1 MRFRAKSALSEP
13 EAFSAFYSSHDRDL
27 LRFFARRVYDAQLAL
42 DLTAETFA
50 QAFVERHQFRGKSD
64 AESAA
69 WLYAIA
75 KRRLSTY
82 YRRGAVERKALSKLG
97 IELPA
102 AASDELERVEQLAD
116 IADARSVVRQG
127 LEELDAQQQLA
138 LRLRV
143 VEERGYAE
151 VARTLGVSE
160 QTARTRV
167 SRALRALSEAIE
179 LDPTIKEMT

>member
-1 MRFRAKSALSEP
+1 MRLRNKSTLDDPTGFSE
-13 EAFSAFYSSHDRDL
+13 FYVTHDRAL

-50 QAFVERHQFRGKSD
+50 QAFVERRQFRGTTD

-75 KRRLSTY
+75 RRRLSTY

-97 IELPA
+97 IELQA
-102 AASDELERVEQLAD
+102 AAPDELERVEQLAD
-116 IADARSVVRQG
+116 IADARTAVRQG
-127 LEELDAQQQLA
+127 LDELDEQQQLA
-138 LRLRV
+138 LRLRI
-143 VEERGYAE
+143 VEERGYPE

-167 SRALRALSEAIE
+167 SRSLRALSEAIE
-179 LDPTIKEMT
+179 VDPTIKEMT

>member
-1 MRFRAKSALSEP
+1 MRLRNKSALNDP
-13 EAFSAFYSSHDRDL
+13 AAFSEFYATHNRPL

-50 QAFVERHQFRGKSD
+50 QAFVERRQFRGKSD

-82 YRRGAVERKALSKLG
+82 YRRGAVERKALEKLG
-97 IELPA
+97 IDLRA
-102 AASDELERVEQLAD
+102 AAPDELERIEQLAD
-116 IADARSVVRQG
+116 IANARSVVRQG
-127 LEELDAQQQLA
+127 LEELDEQQQLA
-138 LRLRV
+138 LRLRI
-143 VEERGYAE
+143 VEERGYPE

-167 SRALRALSEAIE
+167 SRALRSLSEAIE
-179 LDPTIKEMT
+179 MDPTVKELT